1 MHAQV
6 RRGIECPA
14 AREADR
20 HEDVDRAVAVA
31 EIGPHVSESV
41 APGIAVLMSPTNVQL
56 RKSADLISAK
66 DACRP

>member
-1 MHAQV
+1 MGLNVPPPV
-6 RRGIECPA
+6 RLIATRMWIEPSPS
-14 AREADR
+14 RKK
-20 HEDVDRAVAVA
+20 
-31 EIGPHVSESV
+31 IGPHVSESV